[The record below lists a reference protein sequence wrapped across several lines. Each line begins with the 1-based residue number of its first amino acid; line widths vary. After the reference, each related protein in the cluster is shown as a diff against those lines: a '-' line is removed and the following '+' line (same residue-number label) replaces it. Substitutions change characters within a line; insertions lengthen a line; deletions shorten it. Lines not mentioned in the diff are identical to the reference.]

1 MHGTERIDFV
11 SGKMRV
17 TTTLVVVGRMSCA
30 IVRHSLA

>member
-11 SGKMRV
+11 FGKMRV
-17 TTTLVVVGRMSCA
+17 TATSIVVGRMSCA